1 MLRISKKMLLLIVLL
16 PWAAYASELASLE
29 PQAGIPQY
37 QCEIITQYEYL
48 HEISIYYGNI
58 LLNEDEINI
67 FHESKAVVEAF
78 DEVGGYL
85 KAMYVPGHMDEP
97 HQILIKSV
105 NSYTQSARNIQK
117 ALGIFIGEYDGNEND
132 TLEHIDKG
140 EKQVVLGNNYLAQ
153 SLDMYEKLFVL
164 DGEASKSCKKYVEAI
179 SY

>member
-1 MLRISKKMLLLIVLL
+1 MLGISKKLLLLIVLL

-29 PQAGIPQY
+29 PQADIPQY

-85 KAMYVPGHMDEP
+85 KAMYVPEQMDEP
-97 HQILIKSV
+97 HQMLIKSV

-117 ALGIFIGEYDGNEND
+117 ALGIFIGEYDGNKND
-132 TLEHIDKG
+132 ALELMDKS
-140 EKQVVLGNNYLAQ
+140 EKQVVLGNEYLAQ
-153 SLDMYEKLFVL
+153 SQDMYEKLFVL
-164 DGEASKSCKKYVEAI
+164 EGEASKSCKKYVNTI

>member
-1 MLRISKKMLLLIVLL
+1 MVLLLIALL

-29 PQAGIPQY
+29 PQAHISQY
-37 QCEIITQYEYL
+37 KCEIITQYEHL
-48 HEISIYYGNI
+48 HEISINYGDI

-67 FHESKAVVEAF
+67 FHASKAVVESF
-78 DEVGGYL
+78 DTVMSEL
-85 KAMYVPGHMDEP
+85 KAMDVPGQMDEP

-105 NSYTQSARNIQK
+105 NSYTQSARNVQK

-132 TLEHIDKG
+132 TLENIDKG

-164 DGEASKSCKKYVEAI
+164 DGKVSKSCKKYVEAI